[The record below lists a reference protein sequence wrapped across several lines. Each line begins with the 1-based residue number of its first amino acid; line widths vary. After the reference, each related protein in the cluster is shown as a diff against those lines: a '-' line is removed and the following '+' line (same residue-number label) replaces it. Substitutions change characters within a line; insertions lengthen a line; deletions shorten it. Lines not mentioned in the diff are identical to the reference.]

1 MIEMPNENRP
11 SGLSPVNTIN
21 SGPYNGQARLYTI
34 LAANTN
40 AFAIGDPV
48 ITDTTGSD
56 ADGVPGIT
64 IAAATGPI
72 RGVIVG
78 LSDQKAGMAIV
89 GNPNSTIRTSGAKTV
104 NWYAMV
110 VDDPDVVFEV
120 QEIGTGT
127 ALTAAEVGLNAN
139 LVVGTNNGF
148 VSGWLLGNTTEDV
161 TATLQ
166 VRLLGLAQRSDNA
179 FGAYAKWLVKI
190 NSHELAAGTAG
201 L

>member
-1 MIEMPNENRP
+1 MPNDNRP
-11 SGLSPVNTIN
+11 TGLTPVNTIN
-21 SGPYNGQARLYTI
+21 SGPYNGQARLYCI
-34 LAANTN
+34 LAANTS

-48 ITDTTGSD
+48 ITDTNGSD
-56 ADGVPGIT
+56 SDGVPGIT

-78 LSDQKAGMAIV
+78 IADQKGGFAKVQTPEQI
-89 GNPNSTIRTSGAKTV
+89 IRPAGAKTT
-104 NWYAMV
+104 NWYALV
-110 VDDPDVVFEV
+110 VDDPDVVFEI
-120 QEIGTGT
+120 QEVGTGT
-127 ALTAAEVGLNAN
+127 QLVAADVGLNTN

-148 VSGWLLGNTTEDV
+148 ISGWQLDNGTEAV

-166 VRLLGLAQRSDNA
+166 VRLLGLAQRSDNT
-179 FGAYAKWLVKI
+179 FGAFAKWLVKI

>member
-1 MIEMPNENRP
+1 MANENRP
-11 SGLSPVNTIN
+11 TGLSPVNTIN
-21 SGPYNGQARLYTI
+21 SGPYNGQARLYAI

-56 ADGVPGIT
+56 SDGVAAVT

-78 LSDQKAGMAIV
+78 IADQKGGFAKV
-89 GNPNSTIRTSGAKTV
+89 GTPEQIIRPSGAKTT
-104 NWYAMV
+104 NWYVMV

-127 ALTAAEVGLNAN
+127 QLTSAEVGLNAN

-148 VSGWLLGNTTEDV
+148 ISGWLLGNTTEDV

-179 FGAYAKWLVKI
+179 FGQYAKWLVKI